1 MTKGALL
8 DAHQFQFDR
17 IALLYKI
24 FFILKTI
31 PKALLAQLVLI
42 KHLLT
47 FYLKQITQR
56 LVFSSEQL
64 IKLL

>member
-31 PKALLAQLVLI
+31 PKSIISPIGFDKTSAYILLKTNHTKTSFFI
-42 KHLLT
+42 
-47 FYLKQITQR
+47 
-56 LVFSSEQL
+56 
-64 IKLL
+64 